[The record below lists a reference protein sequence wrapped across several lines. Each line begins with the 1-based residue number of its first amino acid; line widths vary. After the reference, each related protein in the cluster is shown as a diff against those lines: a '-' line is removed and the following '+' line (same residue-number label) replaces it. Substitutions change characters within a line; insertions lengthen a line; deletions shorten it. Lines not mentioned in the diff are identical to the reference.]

1 MGKRKFFVNKLHHSS
16 KRNYLKRMNNQKV
29 KGMQIASKYGYDYW
43 DGNRRYGYGGY
54 KYIPGRWTS
63 VAKKLIKN
71 YSLNNNS
78 HILDVGCGK
87 AYLLYEIKLLL
98 PKIKIY
104 GFDISS
110 YAIKKSKNIVR
121 KNLFVHNA
129 KNKFPYKDKKF
140 DLVISLATLHNLSIN
155 ELFSCIK
162 EIERVAKKKYIMVES
177 YNNFQELFN
186 LQCWALTCKSFYS
199 INDWNWIF
207 KTNKY
212 KGDFEFISFK

>member
-140 DLVISLATLHNLSIN
+140 DLAISLATLHNLSIN

-186 LQCWALTCKSFYS
+186 LQCWALTCKSFYY

>member
-140 DLVISLATLHNLSIN
+140 DLAISLATLHNLSIN